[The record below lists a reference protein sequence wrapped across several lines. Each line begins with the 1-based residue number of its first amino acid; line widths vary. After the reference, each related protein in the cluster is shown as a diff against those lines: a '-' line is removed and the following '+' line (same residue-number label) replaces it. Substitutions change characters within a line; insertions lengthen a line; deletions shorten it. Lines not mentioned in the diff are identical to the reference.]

1 MSCGTGTRGF
11 QCDTVY
17 TLGERVTQERANEI
31 YALGQRL
38 GLTEFNPTS
47 VNWDAP
53 ITWKGEGGGIMSEG
67 EGYALLFGFGIGLTV
82 LTVVLTMIEQKFST
96 EKANSELFNTAGRSV
111 KTGLTGSVIVSQWTW
126 AATLLQS
133 SNVAWN
139 FGITG
144 PFWYAAGATI
154 QILLFGILA
163 IEVKRRA
170 PRAHT
175 FLEIIK
181 VRWGTAAHFVF
192 LFFGLAANLIVSAML
207 LLGGCAVFKAV
218 AGISVYTSSFLIPAL
233 TLVYTLMG
241 GLKATFLA
249 GYVHTAVIM
258 IILILFVTTVY
269 GYEFDCQDTTKP
281 CTSLGSAS
289 VVWERLTF
297 MTSLPVR
304 NGDAFVNITVNG
316 TVPVN
321 ATLVGGFHQG
331 PATLGGK
338 QNRQGTYLT
347 MMSDDGLVFGIINI
361 IGNFGTVFVDQ
372 SYWQSAI
379 AAKPG
384 AAHKGYILGGMVW
397 FTIPFALATA
407 LGLAGNALNVALTPG
422 DAGSGLVP
430 PASAIAMFGKPGG
443 VLVMIQ
449 LTMAI
454 LSTGSAECIAVSS
467 LMAYDIY
474 RTYINPNATGG
485 QILLVSRVFVF
496 VWAVVMGIAS
506 VVLYEMDIG
515 LGWVYNFMAIA
526 LGSAVCP
533 IAASIYTD
541 KLNATFAILA
551 AVVGNICA
559 IIVWVSFASA
569 CSGSDGDC
577 PEKPPCSSDGDCPP
591 ADFVNNSLGY
601 LYSQLWGGLTAL
613 VSSFIICCIGC
624 VVAPMNF
631 DWQIMMDGIQLVGGD
646 GGEESKV
653 LGDNDPESTPEAL
666 LKAKQWIFKY
676 GWGYSLFLCVAWPLA
691 CVPLGAFGK
700 STFQMWAAIAL
711 MWGWCAGL
719 TIVILPI
726 WESIDGFIQVI
737 TCRPSTAPGDV
748 KMTETTKES
757 AVA

>member
-11 QCDTVY
+11 QCDTIY
-17 TLGERVTQERANEI
+17 TLGGQVTQERATEM

-53 ITWKGEGGGIMSEG
+53 ITWKGAGGGIMTEG
-67 EGYALLFGFGIGLTV
+67 EGYGLLVGFGMGLTCLTV
-82 LTVVLTMIEQKFST
+82 LLTAIERKFST
-96 EKANSELFNTAGRSV
+96 EKASSELFNTAGRSI

-139 FGITG
+139 YGITG

-170 PRAHT
+170 PNAHT

-181 VRWGTAAHFVF
+181 VRWGTLAHLVF
-192 LFFGLAANLIVSAML
+192 MFFGLSANLIVSAML
-207 LLGGCAVFKAV
+207 LLGGCAVFDAV
-218 AGISVYTSSFLIPAL
+218 AGISVYTTSFLIPLL
-233 TLVYTLMG
+233 TLIYTLMG

-249 GYVHTAVIM
+249 GYLHTAVIM
-258 IILILFVTTVY
+258 LILILFVTTVY
-269 GYEFDCQDTTKP
+269 GYEFDCSDTTKP

-289 VVWERLTF
+289 VVWERLMF

-304 NGDAFVNITVNG
+304 VGDAMVNVAVNG
-316 TVPVN
+316 SFADGMN
-321 ATLVGGFHQG
+321 ATSIGGFHQG
-331 PATLGGK
+331 PANLGGK

-372 SYWQSAI
+372 SYWQSAV

-407 LGLAGNALNVALTPG
+407 LGLAGNALNVALTSG

-430 PASAIAMFGKPGG
+430 PAAAIALFGKPGG
-443 VLVMIQ
+443 ILVMIQ

-467 LMAYDIY
+467 LMSYDVY
-474 RTYINPNATGG
+474 RTYINPAATGS
-485 QILLVSRVFVF
+485 QILFVSRVFVF
-496 VWAVVMGIAS
+496 VWAIVMGVAS
-506 VVLYEMDIG
+506 VILYEMKIG

-533 IAASIYTD
+533 IACSIYTD

-551 AVVGNICA
+551 AVVGNVCA
-559 IIVWVSFASA
+559 VVVWISYASTIDA
-569 CSGSDGDC
+569 DG
-577 PEKPPCSSDGDCPP
+577 
-591 ADFVNNSLGY
+591 DFVNNSLGY

-613 VSSFIICCIGC
+613 VSSFLICVFGC
-624 VVAPMNF
+624 VVAPSNF
-631 DWQIMMDGIQLVGGD
+631 DWKIMSEGIKLVGGD

-653 LGDNDPESTPEAL
+653 LGDVDEESTPEAL
-666 LKAKQWIFKY
+666 LKAKAWIFKY

-700 STFQMWAAIAL
+700 STFQLWAAIAV

-719 TIVILPI
+719 TIVIMPI
-726 WESIDGFIQVI
+726 WESIDGVMQVL
-737 TCRPSTAPGDV
+737 TCKMPSTEPIEVRSKTG
-748 KMTETTKES
+748 EEES
-757 AVA
+757 AQA